1 MAIIK
6 TQYDYWKEA
15 NNQVLAEMAAMQMT
29 YTLEDTRSNDH
40 FKYLIRIGR
49 MLEFHSVRQWLSQT
63 YGLAEQVDRD
73 TIRNPHWGFE
83 IRMGASTVYLRG
95 DEELSWFKIK
105 HGDPV

>member
-15 NNQVLAEMAAMQMT
+15 HDQVMAEMAATMN
-29 YTLEDTRSNDH
+29 YTLEDTRPNNH

-49 MLEFHSVRQWLSQT
+49 MLEFHTVRQWLSQT
-63 YGLAEQVDRD
+63 YGLAEQLDRD
-73 TIRNPHWGFE
+73 TIHNPHWGFE

-95 DEELSWFKIK
+95 DEELSWFKIR
-105 HGDPV
+105 HGDPA

>member
-1 MAIIK
+1 MVSIL
-6 TQYDYWKEA
+6 TLT
-15 NNQVLAEMAAMQMT
+15 VLSCILTVMN
-29 YTLEDTRSNDH
+29 YTLEDTRPNDH